1 MQAAQQ
7 KSIGDALGQHS
18 AHMGF
23 RLAPRAR
30 MKKIIKMIIIIIIR
44 TSYLERGCGPF
55 SLFLAPLCVFVVV
68 VVVCLFVCFVL
79 TPLQQQRVEVWD
91 DGVRRHRGLC

>member
-1 MQAAQQ
+1 MQVAQQ
-7 KSIGDALGQHS
+7 KSTGDALGQHS

-30 MKKIIKMIIIIIIR
+30 MKKIIKMITIIIIR

-55 SLFLAPLCVFVVV
+55 SLFLAPLCVVV

-91 DGVRRHRGLC
+91 DGVRRPNGL